1 MCFLLPSKMHNEENP
16 RAEFKT
22 RLWCGGLLGAFL
34 GLVVG
39 TFPTMD
45 PLAGLLCMAVSAVV
59 ISMLSVLSNSFW
71 ESLRAAWE
79 LVRIA
84 FWRW

>member
-1 MCFLLPSKMHNEENP
+1 VLFILFKMRNEENP
-16 RAEFKT
+16 PSELKT
-22 RLWCGGLLGAFL
+22 RLFCGALVGAFL
-34 GLVVG
+34 GMVVG
-39 TFPTMD
+39 TLPTME
-45 PLAGLLCMAVSAVV
+45 PLAGLLSMGVCAVV
-59 ISMLSVLSNSFW
+59 ISMLSALSNSFW